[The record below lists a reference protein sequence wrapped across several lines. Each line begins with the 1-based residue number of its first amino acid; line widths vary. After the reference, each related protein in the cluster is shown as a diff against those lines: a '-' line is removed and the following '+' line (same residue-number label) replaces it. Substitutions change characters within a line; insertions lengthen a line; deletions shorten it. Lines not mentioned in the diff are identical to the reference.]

1 MILSEE
7 KMQRENGRLNSLQA
21 LRILWQK
28 DSESN
33 QTSVKW
39 NSSIFIALEENKLW
53 KSSSQTHL

>member
-1 MILSEE
+1 MFISEE
-7 KMQRENGRLNSLQA
+7 KMQRENGRLNSMQT

-39 NSSIFIALEENKLW
+39 NSSIFIALEDNKL
-53 KSSSQTHL
+53 